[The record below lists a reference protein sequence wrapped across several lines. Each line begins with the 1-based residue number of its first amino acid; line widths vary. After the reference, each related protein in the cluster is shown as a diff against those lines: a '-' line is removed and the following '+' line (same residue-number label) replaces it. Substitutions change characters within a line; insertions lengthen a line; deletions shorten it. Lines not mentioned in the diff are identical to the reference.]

1 MAKQVFFNN
10 GYTFTV
16 DESGT
21 ITGEGDVPAQGVE
34 CGSRVTPEGMQPGD
48 HRGHVIS
55 AQEGGPNKSYNM
67 TAQDGKLNQG
77 AYKTVENS
85 ESALAKQGF
94 DVHTSKTAYVSTQ
107 EGGRP
112 DVYMI
117 NDTITSPDGKTQNVH
132 FSFQNMSPQEQSE
145 HNQILQENDFTNE
158 YPNPDPLRESMT
170 PEEYSS
176 LMSETE
182 QSLPSV
188 KDEFA
193 LDNYSEMTFDSEQS
207 QLSESQ
213 SSGVE
218 TGAQSIS
225 TDAGEGMSSG
235 ADSGASA
242 SCGIGM

>member
-1 MAKQVFFNN
+1 MAKQEYYDN

-16 DESGT
+16 DNSGT
-21 ITGEGDVPAQGVE
+21 ITGEGYVPAQGVE
-34 CGSRVTPEGMQPGD
+34 CGSRVTPKGMQPGD

-77 AYKTVENS
+77 AYKTVENT
-85 ESALAKQGF
+85 EATLVKQGHV
-94 DVHTSKTAYVSTQ
+94 VHTSKTAYVSTQ
-107 EGGRP
+107 QGGRP

-132 FSFQNMSPQEQSE
+132 LSFQNMSPEEQAE
-145 HNQILQENDFTNE
+145 QNQILLENDFSDN

-176 LMSETE
+176 MMKETE
-182 QSLPSV
+182 QNLPSV

-193 LDNYSEMTFDSEQS
+193 LDNCSQVTFDSDSVTQGEA
-207 QLSESQ
+207 SQ
-213 SSGVE
+213 SGTESGSQGIATS
-218 TGAQSIS
+218 TG
-225 TDAGEGMSSG
+225 TESG
-235 ADSGASA
+235 ADAGVGVGCAVD
-242 SCGIGM
+242 M